1 MAKHD
6 WPGSLPF
13 SMLRAESDPVRHLML
28 LQRCFDGREMRWSD
42 ALIVRTRRH
51 IGGSLSAVEI
61 ALRLEM
67 ERLQPESSAMFR
79 NVGDYCCWNRVE
91 RDPVLLSAE
100 LLSHLRDRAAI
111 SLMQNDLAP
120 AGLGDADS
128 APGYV
133 FSPDIE
139 EALSTIRLAQ
149 ISWADMGPDQSPM
162 RTDLLAEVMP
172 DLIWTAV
179 AILTDALVRAGLE
192 PTRQVLAWADQ
203 AGQALLARYDEQ
215 NTPFVQSAL
224 LAHRLRAIPLGDDA
238 ILQLAR
244 GRHIIPLL
252 AIMADRT
259 GIDLNMVIRAVVEGS
274 EQMLFILCRAA
285 EFSREAAVRLVLG
298 RKGVV
303 RGVDDSML
311 VDLADSY
318 DLMSP
323 SEASDAV
330 LWLRVA
336 QPLRAKLA
344 LVRGDEAR
352 DGH

>member
-1 MAKHD
+1 
-6 WPGSLPF
+6 
-13 SMLRAESDPVRHLML
+13 MLRAESDPLRHLFL
-28 LQRCFDGREMRWSD
+28 LHRCFDGREMRWSD
-42 ALIVRTRRH
+42 ALIARTRRH
-51 IGGSLSAVEI
+51 IGGCLSGVEI

-67 ERLQPESSAMFR
+67 EKLQPQASA
-79 NVGDYCCWNRVE
+79 VLQDIGEHCCWKRVE
-91 RDPVLLSAE
+91 RDPALLSPE

-120 AGLGDADS
+120 TNLWDADAAEGHS
-128 APGYV
+128 
-133 FSPDIE
+133 FSTDVE
-139 EALSTIRLAQ
+139 EALATIKLSQ
-149 ISWADMGPDQSPM
+149 MSWADMGPDASPM
-162 RTDLLAEVMP
+162 RADLLAETMP
-172 DLIWTAV
+172 DLVWTVV
-179 AILTDALVRAGLE
+179 AILADALVRLGLE
-192 PTRQVLAWADQ
+192 PSREVLGWADE
-203 AGQALLARYDEQ
+203 AGQALLARHDEQ

-224 LAHRLRAIPLGDDA
+224 LAHRLRAMPLGEDA

-311 VDLADSY
+311 VDLADGY
-318 DLMSP
+318 DLISP
-323 SEASDAV
+323 SEASDAM
-330 LWLRVA
+330 LWLRVP